1 MQVTDQQVRKL
12 MQEYTKTGK
21 VGISSMRAGM
31 NRKTGGKYIRHGK
44 LPSEQKTK
52 HTWRTRED
60 PFSAHWEMISQKL
73 SDCPDLEG
81 KALFDW
87 LCESYPDCYHEGQL
101 RTFQRKIRAWR
112 ALEGPDKEVCFPQV
126 HKPGKRFSTD
136 FTHMNTLGIT
146 ICGERF
152 SHQLCHN
159 ILTYSNWEWAT
170 ICHSESMMSLK
181 QGIQRSLLRLGH
193 IPLEHWTDHSTAA
206 THNIGKGSHASGWCY
221 NQKYLDLMKH
231 YGMTP
236 RTINVDSPHENGDV
250 ESMNGVLKRRIKQ
263 QLLLRGSRDFGTIDE
278 YRRFLEKVMEKCN
291 RPRQK
296 RLLEEVAVMCPLD
309 VSPLPEYYEETVR
322 VSSWSTVNVG
332 KKSYSVPSRLIRE
345 KVTAY
350 RYDDRIEVYYKG
362 QRQLT
367 MPRLSNTQKHAINYR
382 HIIHWLLRKPGA
394 FPNYRFRED
403 LFPGTVFRW
412 AYDRLCEACS
422 IRVADMD
429 YLRIL
434 GRCAE
439 TMESQ
444 VMVSLETIRS
454 LGLIPRFNTVV
465 EFLPERK
472 TSVPLLAPLS
482 VDLKGYDELLKDKGV
497 EA

>member
-1 MQVTDQQVRKL
+1 M
-12 MQEYTKTGK
+12 
-21 VGISSMRAGM
+21 
-31 NRKTGGKYIRHGK
+31 IR
-44 LPSEQKTK
+44 
-52 HTWRTRED
+52 
-60 PFSAHWEMISQKL
+60 QKL
-73 SDCPDLEG
+73 SDCPNLEG

-87 LCESYPDCYHEGQL
+87 LCESYPNCYHEGQL
-101 RTFQRKIRAWR
+101 RTFQRKIRSWR
-112 ALEGPDKEVCFPQV
+112 ALEGPEKEIYFPQI
-126 HKPGKRFSTD
+126 HEPGKRFSTD
-136 FTHMNTLGIT
+136 FTRMDTLGIT

-152 SHQLCHN
+152 SHQLCHSV
-159 ILTYSNWEWAT
+159 LCYSNWEWGT

-181 QGIQRSLLRLGH
+181 HGLQRSLLRLGH
-193 IPLEHWTDHSTAA
+193 IPAEHWTDHSTAA
-206 THNIGKGSHASGWCY
+206 THPIGKGSHTHGWCY
-221 NQKYLDLMKH
+221 NQKYLDLMNH
-231 YGMTP
+231 YGITP
-236 RTINVDSPHENGDV
+236 RTINVDSPHENGDI
-250 ESMNGVLKRRIKQ
+250 ESMNGVLKRRIEQ
-263 QLLLRGSRDFGTIDE
+263 QLLLRGSRDFGSVEE
-278 YRRFLEKVMEKCN
+278 YRCFFEKILEKSN
-291 RPRQK
+291 RPRRK
-296 RLLEEVAVMCPLD
+296 RLLEELETMRPLD

-332 KKSYSVPSRLIRE
+332 KKSYSVPSRLIKE

-362 QRQLT
+362 QHQLT
-367 MPRLSNTQKHAINYR
+367 MPRLSDTQKHAIDYR

-403 LFPGTVFRW
+403 LFPSTVFTW

-444 VMVSLETIRS
+444 VMRSLEAIRK
-454 LGLIPRFNTVV
+454 LGLVPRFNTVL
-465 EFLPERK
+465 EFLPESK
-472 TSVPLLAPLS
+472 TSVPKLAPLP
-482 VDLKGYDELLKDKGV
+482 VDLKGYDALLENKEV